1 MKYEEG
7 VSPVIAELLMIAITV
22 VLVVAVYIMLTSGI
36 ITTPYG
42 MNQLS
47 GTLLLER
54 SKSNHTSVY
63 FDVIL
68 NHPSKTHPDQ
78 VKIIVVSSSKSTNLI
93 YKGNFIWSNE
103 TSGGKWHYEAK
114 LIDND
119 GDKEFSNV
127 DSLIVSIVKDSSSAN
142 PPQFKNGD
150 KVLFSIDTYSGSS
163 AGGVVEF

>member
-7 VSPVIAELLMIAITV
+7 VSPVIAEILMIAITV

-54 SKSNHTSVY
+54 SKSNHTSIY

-68 NHPSKTHPDQ
+68 NHPSKTHPEQ
-78 VKIIVVSSSKSTNLI
+78 VKIIVISSSKSASLS
-93 YKGNFIWSNE
+93 YKRNFIWSNE

-114 LIDND
+114 LIDHN
-119 GDKEFSNV
+119 GDKEFSNG

-163 AGGVVEF
+163 AGGVINF